1 MGHKNPNISERHM
14 KETFIYG
21 PLTKELIPKILYER
35 VILSIRTLKFQAVG
49 RPIFLHKPK
58 CEAQEENN
66 IRPRAGIGS
75 LVSEST
81 ISARQFALNSKLFF
95 FVPWKKKLKLFFKKI
110 VEN

>member
-95 FVPWKKKLKLFFKKI
+95 LCLGKKNSNFSLKK
-110 VEN
+110 